1 MKHTKLLNI
10 FKCASVNIS
19 KCGYGSKWKLLFFS
33 HSYSFFLAKFFWAQ
47 AKFLSTLPIFLTGA
61 LRNLPEALRKN
72 CTLGI
77 LKFFLCLFWC
87 KNIFALWHHVKN
99 ESDIADEAFFHL
111 HDINTDGFIDKQEL
125 RWVFSYLLPNNY
137 LLEL

>member
-1 MKHTKLLNI
+1 MEH
-10 FKCASVNIS
+10 FNIS
-19 KCGYGSKWKLLFFS
+19 DYLVNLD
-33 HSYSFFLAKFFWAQ
+33 FLSSPR
-47 AKFLSTLPIFLTGA
+47 KFLSAAKNKSEKIGWA
-61 LRNLPEALRKN
+61 LRNLPTALKKN

-77 LKFFLCLFWC
+77 LKSSLRLFC
-87 KNIFALWHHVKN
+87 YKNIFALWQHVKN